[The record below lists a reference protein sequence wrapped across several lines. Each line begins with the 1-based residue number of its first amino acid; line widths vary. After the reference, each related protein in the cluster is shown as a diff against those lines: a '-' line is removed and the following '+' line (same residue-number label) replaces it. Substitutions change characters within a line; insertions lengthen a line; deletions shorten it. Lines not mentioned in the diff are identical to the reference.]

1 MPAASFTNNLLILI
15 DLDGTLVSCGLIPRQ
30 ALTNA
35 LFQHT
40 GKMVEFGYS
49 QLAGLTDPLIIDGAL
64 ERLAVPESQWNE
76 LNPRILKTY
85 LNILAECY
93 PRATDQIL
101 YTGVVELL
109 DYLHDCGLRV
119 GLISGNSQRGAGIK
133 LKPFNLKQY
142 FSFGVFGSDH
152 AERDNLPLIAL
163 RKVSRK
169 FNEKYVPDRVV
180 IIGDTVRDVQCARRN
195 GMRSIVVIRREDQ
208 RQAILSENPDLIV
221 NNFEDL
227 QPIQLYLQQL
237 LIQPLA

>member
-1 MPAASFTNNLLILI
+1 MPAASSTNGLLILI
-15 DLDGTLVSCGLIPRQ
+15 DLDGTLVSCGLTPRQ

-49 QLAGLTDPLIIDGAL
+49 QLAGLTDPLIIEGAL
-64 ERLAVPESQWNE
+64 ERLVIPESQWNE
-76 LNPRILKTY
+76 LNHKILKTY
-85 LNILAECY
+85 LNILTEYY
-93 PRATDQIL
+93 PQATDRIL
-101 YTGVVELL
+101 YPGVVELL
-109 DYLHDCGLRV
+109 EYLQDCNFRIGM
-119 GLISGNSQRGAGIK
+119 ISGNTKKGAAIK
-133 LKPFNLKQY
+133 LKPFNLEQY

-163 RKVSRK
+163 RKVHQK
-169 FNEKYVPDRVV
+169 FNESYVLDRVV

-195 GMRSIVVIRREDQ
+195 GMNSIVVIRREDQ

-227 QPIQLYLQQL
+227 QPIQHYLRQL